1 MNQKTYCKY
10 CNRETYSVPNGELIT
25 CLECGQIKYSE
36 TRKRKANIEKLSEEL
51 QDRAKQQLSP
61 IPKCPKCGSTA
72 IATVNKG
79 FGLFRGF
86 IGSGKPVNVCQ
97 NCGHKWEPG
106 K

>member
-1 MNQKTYCKY
+1 MKYYKCDVCGYEHEGDKPPKNCLICKAPEDHFFEYNKDNVIKQKQLALQQAIAE
-10 CNRETYSVPNGELIT
+10 NRE
-25 CLECGQIKYSE
+25 K
-36 TRKRKANIEKLSEEL
+36 NI
-51 QDRAKQQLSP
+51 P
-61 IPKCPKCGSTA
+61 CCPKCGSTA

-97 NCGHKWEPG
+97 NCGHKWELG